1 MKKFGRRFTNSFIF
15 INVFMLFLTIGIYRH
30 LNITYPF
37 IKVSIGAFLIS
48 LFISLAV
55 TIFKLEKGLSWLNA
69 IIGFIVATPS
79 LFVLR
84 YLFGYSIFRYSFVSY
99 LFIIVVAIIYGIAIM
114 VVSRKAKSEANE
126 LNLLLP
132 KEKEDK

>member
-1 MKKFGRRFTNSFIF
+1 
-15 INVFMLFLTIGIYRH
+15 MLFLTIGIYRH

-84 YLFGYSIFRYSFVSY
+84 YLFGYSIFRYSFVFY

>member
-84 YLFGYSIFRYSFVSY
+84 YLFGYSIFRYSFVFY